1 MRLYILGLVA
11 ACGSSHSSV
20 ASDSVNGDT
29 PQNMM
34 IDSRID
40 TPVAAAGRTIFVI
53 PMENQPSSAIYGNT
67 TYAPYING
75 LLATAAHTTMFQDEL
90 PSLVSEPHY
99 VFMEGGTNAFS
110 DATFSSDNNPSSSN
124 STASTDHLVTQLE
137 TAGLSWMS
145 YQQGI
150 TAGTCP
156 VASVNAYRPKHDPMV
171 FFKDVSGSPPSSTSQ
186 RCIDHHKPYTAFAAD
201 LASGTMPAYVF
212 ITPDLCNDMHGDSS
226 CPQGTSSNANI
237 QAGDNFLKN
246 ELPPIITYAQ
256 AHDSIIMITWDEG
269 DSSNLMSFLI
279 LGPRIKAGAT
289 SSVVYN
295 HGSIIKTVEETFGLP
310 ILAKVSG
317 TNDFSDMYQ
326 TGMFP

>member
-1 MRLYILGLVA
+1 MRRFLLLVVA
-11 ACGSSHSSV
+11 ACGSSHS
-20 ASDSVNGDT
+20 ATTDGAMTDT
-29 PQNMM
+29 PGEIG
-34 IDSRID
+34 IDGRRID

-53 PMENQPSSAIYGNT
+53 PMENQPSSAIYGNM

-75 LLATAAHTTMFQDEL
+75 LLATAAHTTKFQDEL

-99 VFMEGGTNAFS
+99 IFMEGGTNAFS
-110 DATFSSDNNPSSSN
+110 DTTFSTDNNPSTSN

-156 VASVNAYRPKHDPMV
+156 VASVNAYRPKHDPTV
-171 FFKDVSGSPPSSTSQ
+171 FFRDVSGSPPSSTSQ

-201 LASGTMPAYVF
+201 LAAATMPAYVF
-212 ITPDLCNDMHGDSS
+212 ITPDLCNDMHGDAS
-226 CPQGTSSNANI
+226 CPQGTNTNANI
-237 QAGDNFLKN
+237 QAGDTWLKN
-246 ELPPIITYAQ
+246 ELPPILTYAQ
-256 AHDSIIMITWDEG
+256 AHDSIVMITWDEG
-269 DSSNLMSFLI
+269 DSSNLISFLI

-289 SSVVYN
+289 STVVYN

-310 ILAKVSG
+310 ILAKV
-317 TNDFSDMYQ
+317 TAVNDFSDMYQ
-326 TGMFP
+326 SGMFP